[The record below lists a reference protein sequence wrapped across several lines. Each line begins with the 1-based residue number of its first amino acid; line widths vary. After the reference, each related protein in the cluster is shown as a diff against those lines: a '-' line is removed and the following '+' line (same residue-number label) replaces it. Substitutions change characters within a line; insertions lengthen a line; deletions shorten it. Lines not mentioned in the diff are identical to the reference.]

1 MKKYLISVLIILII
15 LNSFIPC
22 NISEASSWTLNKS
35 AVEIGGNAT
44 STSAELAPSDA
55 PIINAAS
62 AIVMDV
68 DTGDILYEKY
78 AHEKHYPAS
87 ITKVLTCL
95 LAVENGNVNDVL
107 TVSENVMSQVE
118 MDSSRIG
125 LEAGE
130 QLTLRDA
137 LYGMMLNSGNECA
150 LTIGEYIA
158 GSTEGFADMMNERI
172 KTLGCTDSHFVN
184 PNGIHNDD
192 HYTSCYDMA
201 LIGCAAYQYPEF
213 KKLISSQTYTIPETN
228 KNEERVLWQENRLI
242 YSGNGEYYYQY
253 CTGGKTGYT
262 ETALAT
268 LISFAERD
276 GRRLVTV
283 VMKCNPT
290 TESYLDTI
298 KLDEFCFNKYKLC
311 KPLVDFELPNVNNTS
326 SSLLGNYYADLDH
339 ELPEYYVNSSY
350 SFYIRSHVSD
360 DEVEKQIEFYDK
372 PIGNL
377 AGKIRFYYN
386 GFELGASD
394 ITVKVPFILATSTDA
409 IVAEKSIP
417 APEPVVKKYIMRVI
431 YILAGLIAIAL
442 IILLY
447 IKIRNAFR
455 RFYTKRTIKYYPV
468 SRDMRSKKNREAAK
482 KALEAEQA
490 AKKEKEQET

>member
-1 MKKYLISVLIILII
+1 MKKYIIAILIVLLII
-15 LNSFIPC
+15 NSFVPFTC
-22 NISEASSWTLNKS
+22 SEAAGKVYGKS

-44 STSAELAPSDA
+44 STSADVAPSDA
-55 PIINAAS
+55 PEINAAS

-95 LAVENGNVNDVL
+95 LAVENGNVNDTL

-150 LTIGEYIA
+150 LTIGEYLA

-184 PNGIHNDD
+184 PNGIQNED

-298 KLDEFCFNKYKLC
+298 KLDEFCFNSYKLC
-311 KPLVDFELPNVNNTS
+311 KPLFSYDINKKNQNNILILHRNFE
-326 SSLLGNYYADLDH
+326 
-339 ELPEYYVNSSY
+339 
-350 SFYIRSHVSD
+350 
-360 DEVEKQIEFYDK
+360 
-372 PIGNL
+372 
-377 AGKIRFYYN
+377 
-386 GFELGASD
+386 
-394 ITVKVPFILATSTDA
+394 
-409 IVAEKSIP
+409 
-417 APEPVVKKYIMRVI
+417 
-431 YILAGLIAIAL
+431 
-442 IILLY
+442 
-447 IKIRNAFR
+447 
-455 RFYTKRTIKYYPV
+455 TIK
-468 SRDMRSKKNREAAK
+468 M
-482 KALEAEQA
+482 ALL
-490 AKKEKEQET
+490 